1 MLIKDICSK
10 ELITVDIN
18 DDLKKA
24 AYIMKI
30 NNIGFLPVMKD
41 KDIVGVI
48 TDRDIVIYGIS
59 QNKLGVKDIM
69 RTNLIQ
75 IVAKASI
82 EDALKVFKKHKIKRL
97 LVKDENKYA
106 VLCISDIIRS
116 NPITLKDEIYDVIK
130 TILTTSSTDHNP
142 SIDAFIL

>member
-1 MLIKDICSK
+1 MLVKDICSK

-75 IVAKASI
+75 IVAKASL

-116 NPITLKDEIYDVIK
+116 NPITLKDEIIK
-130 TILTTSSTDHNP
+130 TILTTSSTDYNP

>member
-1 MLIKDICSK
+1 MLVKDICSK

-75 IVAKASI
+75 IVAKASL

-130 TILTTSSTDHNP
+130 TILTTSSTDYNP

>member
-1 MLIKDICSK
+1 MLVKDICSK

-75 IVAKASI
+75 IVAKASL